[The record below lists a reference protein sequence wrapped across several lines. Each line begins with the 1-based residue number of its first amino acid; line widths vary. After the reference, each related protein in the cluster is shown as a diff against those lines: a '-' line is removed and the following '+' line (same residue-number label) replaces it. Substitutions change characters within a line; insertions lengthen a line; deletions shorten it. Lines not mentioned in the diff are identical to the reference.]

1 VLWELLDGDCKREIV
16 KAIEEEEKAEKIA
29 AAAAAG
35 NEKVRKYSIF
45 YRGPRVDILKMIAM
59 LPVRRKANAA
69 GSQVCEWWRKRLT
82 VNSRVWSFFF
92 GKSHMME
99 DPDAAISAMTLVCAL
114 TLTIPFSIMSYMNG
128 TFFTDLK
135 ATLSNCPAGIGS
147 SAKDSYDTVFRSMQ
161 QALWAC
167 VMCSIMGLTLSSVYY
182 VFQPLPGKDLD
193 GWCRNQGR
201 VLFTSLI
208 IVTMCAIVAL
218 LVLSSYLFTYYTV
231 PTDDVC
237 TYTAEYLFN
246 PGAICLILT
255 FVIAMWC
262 MW

>member
-1 VLWELLDGDCKREIV
+1 V
-16 KAIEEEEKAEKIA
+16 KAIEEEEIAEKIA
-29 AAAAAG
+29 AAAAAAG
-35 NEKVRKYSIF
+35 SEKSRKHGIF
-45 YRGPRVDILKMIAM
+45 YRGPRIDIMKMIAM
-59 LPVRRKANAA
+59 LPVRRKVSASR
-69 GSQVCEWWRKRLT
+69 SQVCEWWRKRLT

-114 TLTIPFSIMSYMNG
+114 TLTIPFSIMSYVDS
-128 TFFTDLK
+128 TFFTELK
-135 ATLSNCPAGIGS
+135 SALSNCSTTGGS
-147 SAKDSYDTVFRSMQ
+147 TKDSYDTVFHSMQ

-167 VMCSIMGLTLSSVYY
+167 IMCSIMGLTLSSVYY

-201 VLFTSLI
+201 VLFSSLI

-231 PTDDVC
+231 PTEDVC

-246 PGAICLILT
+246 PGTICLILT
-255 FVIAMWC
+255 FVIALWC